1 MNESIRVTARPTA
14 QATLRITTPA
24 VKVSPGNSGNM
35 PIIVETYEEYDGTY
49 EVVPTLEGQVLETK
63 DKVLK
68 NNVTVTSIPIFE
80 TSNTAGGTTVY
91 IAKEIDIHG

>member
-1 MNESIRVTARPTA
+1 MNEIIRVTARPTA

-35 PIIVETYEEYDGTY
+35 PIIEKPETYDGSY

-63 DKVLK
+63 DKLLK
-68 NNVTVTSIPIFE
+68 NNVTVTGIPIFE
-80 TSNTAGGTTVY
+80 TSNNAGGTTVY